1 MVQLSRPVRQ
11 DGIDPIGLIEPVPH
25 EGQVLRARPEATGP
39 APRLT
44 VQRVDTP
51 AQRRQELVDGLAAE
65 PARIAPKFFY
75 DAQGSALYEAICRL
89 QEYYPPRT
97 EAAIFEQHRAAIA
110 AALPRGAQ
118 WVDLGCGDGAK
129 AMQWFETMQ
138 PRRYLGVDIAEAWL
152 RDTLQRGARRFPQVV
167 FEGVVTDF
175 TRGLDLHAQLQPT
188 LPRVFFYPG
197 SSIGNFDPTEAVQ
210 LLRAVRSHLRGAD
223 RLFIGVDAPK
233 PLDELLPAYDD
244 ALGVTAAFN
253 LNVLRVVNHELGSDF
268 RPQDFRHLARFDTQ
282 HSRIEMHLV
291 ARRDLRVQLGAQV
304 QRVFREGESI
314 VTEHS
319 YKHTRERFLNLLA
332 EAGYGEVQHFSD
344 DRAGYGVFV
353 AAPGGVLR

>member
-1 MVQLSRPVRQ
+1 MVQLSRSLRQ
-11 DGIDPIGLIEPVPH
+11 DGIIPDGRGL
-25 EGQVLRARPEATGP
+25 PEP
-39 APRLT
+39 APTPGPRIV

-51 AQRRQELVDGLAAE
+51 AARRQELLAGLTAE
-65 PARIAPKFFY
+65 PARISPKFFY

-97 EAAIFEQHRAAIA
+97 EAAIFEQQQ
-110 AALPRGAQ
+110 AALVATLPQGAQ

-129 AMQWFETMQ
+129 ALRWIE
-138 PRRYLGVDIAEAWL
+138 PLRVRRYLGVDIAEAWL
-152 RDTLQRGARRFPQVV
+152 RDTLQRGARRFPHVL

-175 TRGLDLHAQLQPT
+175 TRGLDLHAELDAP

-197 SSIGNFDPTEAVQ
+197 SSIGNFHPAEAVA
-210 LLRAVRSHLRGAD
+210 LLRAVRAHLRAAD

-233 PLDELLPAYDD
+233 PLDELLAAYDD

-253 LNVLRVVNHELGSDF
+253 LNVLRVVNQELGSDF
-268 RPQDFRHLARFDTQ
+268 EPRHFLHRALFDAG

-291 ARRDLRVQLGAQV
+291 ARHDTRVRLADDLH
-304 QRVFREGESI
+304 RVFRAGEPI

-319 YKHTRERFLNLLA
+319 YKHTPERFLALLA
-332 EAGYGEVQHFSD
+332 EAGYGEVRHFTD
-344 DRAGYGVFV
+344 ARAGYGVYV
-353 AAPGGVLR
+353 AAPGGAAA

>member
-1 MVQLSRPVRQ
+1 MVQFSRSLRQ
-11 DGIDPIGLIEPVPH
+11 DGIDQIGLVDPH
-25 EGQVLRARPEATGP
+25 VADGHGGRDGHDG
-39 APRLT
+39 PRLT

-51 AQRRQELVDGLAAE
+51 SQRRRELVDGLCAE

-89 QEYYPPRT
+89 DEYYPPRT
-97 EAAIFEQHRAAIA
+97 EAAIFERHQGAIA
-110 AALPRGAQ
+110 AALPQGAQ

-129 AMQWFETMQ
+129 AMRWLQ
-138 PRRYLGVDIAEAWL
+138 PLKARRYLGVDIAESWL
-152 RDTLQRGARRFPQVV
+152 RDTLQRGAKRFPQVV

-175 TRGLDLHAQLQPT
+175 TRGLDLHAQLDPQ

-197 SSIGNFDPTEAVQ
+197 SSIGNFDPAQAVQ
-210 LLRAVRSHLRGAD
+210 LLRAVRAHLRGAD

-233 PLDELLPAYDD
+233 PLTELLPAYDD

-268 RPQDFRHLARFDTQ
+268 RPQDFLHRAVFNEP

-291 ARRDLRVQLGAQV
+291 ARHDCRVQLAEGR
-304 QRVFREGESI
+304 QRAFRAGEAI

-319 YKHTRERFLNLLA
+319 YKHTPERFSALLA
-332 EAGYGEVQHFSD
+332 EAGYGELRHFSD
-344 DRAGYGVFV
+344 DHGGYGVYV
-353 AAPGGVLR
+353 AAPGGQVQ